1 MVNQGRVNYILV
13 FNEVVVLKIQ
23 NRNFYKYQFNT
34 LSGIRWY
41 LTQIVFE
48 VVVLRFEISCVTGKE
63 NPHYGLGAGF
73 KETYVILYITII
85 RALPINH
92 AAVIFSIKVSKIANP
107 SYLLLKFN
115 TMK

>member
-34 LSGIRWY
+34 LSGLRED

-63 NPHYGLGAGF
+63 NPHYGLGAAF
-73 KETYVILYITII
+73 KETYVILLY
-85 RALPINH
+85 H
-92 AAVIFSIKVSKIANP
+92 HYKSIAYKSRSCNFL
-107 SYLLLKFN
+107 Y
-115 TMK
+115 